1 MTDMTDHTSAVL
13 SAADALVA
21 AFGRHDTKAYFDAF
35 APSATFIF
43 YNLDR
48 TLADRAAYEA
58 EWALWESRD
67 GFSVKACRSTNRSVH
82 IVGDVAIFTHA
93 VETDLV
99 IGGEAMTNHER
110 ETIVFAHQPDGRWL
124 AIHEHLSPLPM

>member
-1 MTDMTDHTSAVL
+1 MTDHTSAVL
-13 SAADALVA
+13 AAADALVA
-21 AFGRHDTKAYFDAF
+21 AFGRHDAKAYFDAF

-67 GFSVKACRSTNRSVH
+67 GFRVNACRSTDRSVQV
-82 IVGDVAIFTHA
+82 VGEVAIFTHA
-93 VETDLV
+93 VETELT
-99 IGGEAMTNHER
+99 IASENLTNHER
-110 ETIVFAHQPDGRWL
+110 ETIVFARQPDGRWL
-124 AIHEHLSPLPM
+124 AVHEHLSQQPR

>member
-1 MTDMTDHTSAVL
+1 MTDHTIEVL
-13 SAADALVA
+13 SAADALLA

-43 YNLDR
+43 HNLDR
-48 TLADRAAYEA
+48 ILSTRAAYEA

-67 GFSVKACRSTNRSVH
+67 GFRVKACRSTNRALQL
-82 IVGDVAIFTHA
+82 VGDVAIFTHA

-99 IGGEAMTNHER
+99 IGGQDVVNHER
-110 ETIVFAHQPDGRWL
+110 ETIVFARQPDGQWL
-124 AIHEHLSPLPM
+124 AVHEHLSQLLT